1 MRSRRLRGLEITEI
15 GFGAASLGNLHH
27 AITDDEASAAVD
39 RAWAGGVR
47 YFDTAPHYGLGL
59 SERRLGAALAHRQ
72 RDQYVLSTK
81 VGRLLDPN
89 PNPTGSDLL
98 AGGFAVPDDFVRR
111 FDFTRDGVH
120 RSLESS
126 LVRLG
131 VDHVEVVYVHDP
143 DDDVDVAIQQAIPA
157 LVELRDQGVIA
168 AVGVGMNQWEAPL
181 RILRE
186 TDLDVVMLAGR
197 WTLADRSGARL
208 VDECADRG
216 VAIVAAAPFNSG
228 LLALDRPPAGAR
240 FDYRPASEQV
250 LARANTLADIC
261 ERHGT
266 RLPAAALQFPLRSEP
281 VVSVVVGQ
289 RSAQQVASTLE
300 LAAEPI
306 TEAAWAE
313 LDVSDGQL
321 RTARRA
327 APSFRRRRAI
337 PPR

>member
-1 MRSRRLRGLEITEI
+1 MKSRRLRGLEVTEI
-15 GFGAASLGNLHH
+15 GFGAASLGNLYR
-27 AITDDEASAAVD
+27 ATTDEEAQAAVD

-59 SERRLGAALAHRQ
+59 SERRLGAALAHHQ
-72 RDQYVLSTK
+72 RDEYVLSTK

-89 PNPTGSDLL
+89 PNPTGSDLVP
-98 AGGFAVPDDFVRR
+98 GGFAVPDDFVRR

-120 RSLESS
+120 RSLEAS
-126 LVRLG
+126 LGRLG
-131 VDHVEVVYVHDP
+131 LDRIDVVYVHDP
-143 DDDVDVAIQQAIPA
+143 DDDVATAISQAIPA
-157 LVELRDQGVIA
+157 LVELRDQGVVG
-168 AVGVGMNQWEAPL
+168 AVGVGMNQWAAPL
-181 RILRE
+181 RMVRE

-197 WTLADRSGARL
+197 WTLVDRSGASL
-208 VDECADRG
+208 VAECADRG
-216 VAIVAAAPFNSG
+216 VAVVAAAPFNSG

-240 FDYRPASEQV
+240 FDYGPASDAV

-261 ERHGT
+261 ERHAT

-289 RSAQQVASTLE
+289 RSAKQVASTLQ

-313 LDVSDGQL
+313 LD
-321 RTARRA
+321 A
-327 APSFRRRRAI
+327 
-337 PPR
+337 